1 MKNYKSQE
9 EGIWFSLV
17 SYTPT
22 EEQINILKVSPTT
35 EEENTL
41 RLNTLE
47 AVKLASREAVTVEEK
62 TELEAL
68 YNANKP
74 ELKSTDVYVLIDAN
88 ISNNSNLINCRVNGE
103 HIQIRF

>member
-1 MKNYKSQE
+1 MKNYISQE

-22 EEQINILKVSPTT
+22 EEQLTILKTLPTT

-41 RLNTLE
+41 RVNTLE
-47 AVKLASREAVTVEEK
+47 AIKLASREDVTAEEK
-62 TELEAL
+62 TELDAL

-74 ELKSTDVYVLIDAN
+74 ELKSTDVYILIEAR
-88 ISNNSNLINCRVNGE
+88 ISNTSGLINCKVNGE
-103 HIQIRF
+103 HKQIRF